1 MTSIGSGKVSAV
13 RFQESVGIREGIEET
28 QDPLSQVFM
37 STQEAPDGIGTG
49 VSGTR
54 GIGITYSEGR
64 EALCKQLTGLSVRQA
79 SISIGK
85 YLNIYWHSLLEI
97 DPLLRAALLPIKNCT
112 PDRLKQCMAALI
124 QRYPDPRGM
133 HRWVNLLM
141 RQLVPVLD
149 WKIVLAYARFNDP
162 AIAEEAIRS

>member
-1 MTSIGSGKVSAV
+1 MTTVAAFVSSSTSEQQPEA
-13 RFQESVGIREGIEET
+13 QN
-28 QDPLSQVFM
+28 PLSQAFM
-37 STQEAPDGIGTG
+37 TNDPG
-49 VSGTR
+49 
-54 GIGITYSEGR
+54 GIGITYSDGR
-64 EALCKQLTGLSVRQA
+64 EALCKQLTGLSVRQT

-97 DPLLRAALLPIKNCT
+97 DSLLRAALLPIKNCT

-133 HRWVNLLM
+133 HRWINLLM

-162 AIAEEAIRS
+162 AIAEQAIRS